1 MASDTSK
8 TTEHGAFQIDIYGQ
22 FNPPRFPTDPTQ
34 WEPLARRSVPSP
46 NFMYVYGS
54 ATTGQT
60 CRANLQAFES
70 RKIVPRMLV
79 DAKEKSTRVEI
90 LGKEYSSPL
99 ICAPVGVQNIMNPE
113 GEEAT
118 AKACANLGIPYI
130 LSTASTRSIEQA
142 AEASGDGD
150 RWYQL
155 YWPKTDEITIS
166 LLDRAWNSGYN
177 VLVVTL
183 DTFQLGYRPGDL
195 DNCYL
200 PFIWGE
206 GCQIGF
212 SDPVFQRLYDAGKYN
227 DPNKP
232 SSVFDLLG
240 RAANPFQACKLLYN
254 ALTIKKSLAWISE
267 ISGAN
272 YKTWKDLAFLKEHWP
287 GKILLKGIQSVDD
300 AKIAAGMRGTIDG
313 IIVSN
318 HGGRQ
323 VDGAI
328 ASLDALERIAS
339 DETVKNSHLTI
350 LFDSGIRTGSDVLKA
365 MALGAQ
371 GVLIGRPMMWGLAMG
386 GELGVEHI
394 FKCLRADLE
403 INMAL
408 AGIKDIKGVD
418 RNILAFEA
426 PAKL

>member
-1 MASDTSK
+1 M
-8 TTEHGAFQIDIYGQ
+8 TEHGAFQTEIYGQ
-22 FNPPRFPTDPTQ
+22 FNPPRYPTDPTQ
-34 WEPLARRSVPSP
+34 WEALARRLVPSG

-60 CRANLQAFES
+60 CRDNLKAFKS
-70 RKIVPRMLV
+70 RKIIPRMLV
-79 DAKEKSTRVEI
+79 DATSKSTEVEI
-90 LGKEYSSPL
+90 LGKKYSSPL
-99 ICAPVGVQNIMNPE
+99 ICAPVGVQSIMHPE

-130 LSTASTRSIEQA
+130 LSTASTRSIEQI
-142 AEASGDGD
+142 AEASGDGE

-155 YWPKTDEITIS
+155 YWPRTDEITVS
-166 LLDRAWNSGYN
+166 LLDRAWNSGYRT
-177 VLVVTL
+177 LVVTL
-183 DTFQLGYRPGDL
+183 DTFQLGYRPADL

-212 SDPVFQRLYDAGKYN
+212 SDPVFQRLYAAGAYN
-227 DPNKP
+227 DPKIPNRGLLN
-232 SSVFDLLG
+232 LLG
-240 RAANPFQACKLLYN
+240 RASNPFQACRLLYN
-254 ALTIKKSLAWISE
+254 ALTIKKSLAWLTEMSN
-267 ISGAN
+267 AK
-272 YKTWKDLAFLKEHWP
+272 YRTWEDLSFLKKHWP
-287 GKILLKGIQSVDD
+287 GKILLKGIQSVED
-300 AKIAAGMRGTIDG
+300 AKKAASMTGIIDG

-328 ASLDALERIAS
+328 ASLDALENIMAS
-339 DETVKNSHLTI
+339 DTVKNSDLTV

-365 MALGAQ
+365 MALGAK

-386 GELGVEHI
+386 GEPGVEHV

-408 AGIKDIKGVD
+408 AGIKNLSQISRD
-418 RNILAFEA
+418 ILAFD
-426 PAKL
+426 PTSKL

>member
-1 MASDTSK
+1 MTDHSSY
-8 TTEHGAFQIDIYGQ
+8 QIEIYGQ

-34 WEPLARRSVPSP
+34 WEPLARRSVPSA
-46 NFMYVYGS
+46 NFMYVSGS
-54 ATTGQT
+54 ATTGAT
-60 CRANLQAFES
+60 CRSNLQAFES
-70 RKIVPRMLV
+70 RKIIPRMLV
-79 DAKEKSTRVEI
+79 DAREKSTEVEI
-90 LGKEYSSPL
+90 LGKKYSSPL
-99 ICAPVGVQNIMNPE
+99 ICAPVGVQSIMNPD

-130 LSTASTRSIEQA
+130 LSTASTRSIEQG
-142 AEASGDGD
+142 AEASGNGD

-155 YWPKTDEITIS
+155 YWPKTDEITVS
-166 LLDRAWNSGYN
+166 LLDRAWKNGYTT
-177 VLVVTL
+177 LVVTL

-212 SDPVFQRLYDAGKYN
+212 SDPVFQRLYAAGHYE
-227 DPNKP
+227 DPSKP
-232 SSVFDLLG
+232 GSIFELLG
-240 RAANPFQACKLLYN
+240 RASNPLQACKLLYN
-254 ALTIKKSLAWISE
+254 ATTIKKSLAWVSE
-267 ISGAN
+267 ISGAR
-272 YKTWKDLAFLKEHWP
+272 YRTWNDLPFLKEHWP
-287 GKILLKGIQSVDD
+287 GKILLKGIQSVED
-300 AKIAAGMRGTIDG
+300 AKAAAGMQGIIDG

-328 ASLDALERIAS
+328 ASLDALETITA

-386 GELGVEHI
+386 GEAGVEHI

-403 INMAL
+403 LNMAL
-408 AGIKDIKGVD
+408 AGIKNITQVNRD
-418 RNILAFEA
+418 ILALEA
-426 PAKL
+426 SAKL

>member
-1 MASDTSK
+1 M
-8 TTEHGAFQIDIYGQ
+8 TEHGAYQMELYGQ
-22 FNPPRFPTDPTQ
+22 FNPPRYPTDPTQ
-34 WEPLARRSVPSP
+34 WEALARRSVPSP

-60 CRANLQAFES
+60 YRANLKAFES
-70 RKIVPRMLV
+70 RKIIPRMLV
-79 DAKEKSTRVEI
+79 DARVKSTEVEI
-90 LGKEYSSPL
+90 LGKKYSSPL
-99 ICAPVGVQNIMNPE
+99 ICAPVGVQSIMNPE

-118 AKACANLGIPYI
+118 AKACANLGIPFI
-130 LSTASTRSIEQA
+130 LSTASTRSIEQI
-142 AEASGDGD
+142 AEVYGSGGD

-155 YWPKTDEITIS
+155 YWPRSDEIAVS
-166 LLDRAWNSGYN
+166 LLNRAWKSGYTT
-177 VLVVTL
+177 LVVTL

-212 SDPVFQRLYDAGKYN
+212 TDPVFNRLYAEGKYN

-232 SSVFDLLG
+232 GSIFDLLG
-240 RAANPFQACKLLYN
+240 RASNPLQACKLLYN
-254 ALTIKKSLAWISE
+254 ALTIKKSLAWCSE
-267 ISGAN
+267 ISGPI
-272 YKTWKDLAFLKEHWP
+272 YRTWSDLPRLKQHWP

-300 AKIAAGMRGTIDG
+300 AKQAARMDGVIDG

-328 ASLDALERIAS
+328 ASIDALAMIMA
-339 DETVKNSHLTI
+339 DEIVKNSHLTV
-350 LFDSGIRTGSDVLKA
+350 LFDSGIRTGSDVIKA
-365 MALGAQ
+365 MALGAK

-386 GELGVEHI
+386 GEAGVEHV

-408 AGIKDIKGVD
+408 AGIKNLSEIKADV
-418 RNILAFEA
+418 LSHEHL
-426 PAKL
+426 AKL